1 MLSPATHRRVEA
13 ADKRFDRQPLA
24 WSMTRLAPGPIA
36 PVALTALLL
45 ALALSGCTA
54 PGEQLVVNN
63 HPGAFQLAGQVAGKT
78 GTETYRWENSAD
90 QASVSW
96 GGQVASG
103 TFTLTIKDA
112 AGKQVHSHSFG
123 GTRQGSDSGA
133 TQTGTPGTWTIVVQ
147 FSSYTGQMALNVNAY
162 G

>member
-1 MLSPATHRRVEA
+1 MLTAARPDELVSPRTDNR
-13 ADKRFDRQPLA
+13 LA
-24 WSMTRLAPGPIA
+24 RWPVTQLMTR
-36 PVALTALLL
+36 VVSFALGALLL

-63 HPGAFQLAGQVAGKT
+63 DPGNFQLAGQVAGKS
-78 GTETYRWENSAD
+78 GTETYKWQNSANK
-90 QASVSW
+90 ASVSW

-103 TFTLTIKDA
+103 SFSLTIKDA
-112 AGKQVHSHSFG
+112 DGQQVHSHSFG

-133 TQTGTPGTWTIVVQ
+133 TQTGTPGTWTIEVK
-147 FSSYTGQMALNVNAY
+147 FSSYTGQMALNVNSF